1 MTKEAKMVAAK
12 ESRAILVSSVW
23 DVLGSREFF
32 MAAVSNN
39 STHGCRDFCQF
50 S

>member
-12 ESRAILVSSVW
+12 ESRAIPASSVW

-39 STHGCRDFCQF
+39 STHARRDFCQF